1 MYWGRTRHI
10 DIHQDVRYSIDAVS
24 RHFGIF
30 PRGIV
35 TDMAGQFNDPVM
47 YFDTNCSG
55 NDILFTIKL
64 SNDLLLYLHI
74 VFHQAVPR
82 LVERSAR

>member
-1 MYWGRTRHI
+1 MYWGRTRPGHI
-10 DIHQDVRYSIDAVS
+10 DIHQDVRHSIDALG

-30 PRGIV
+30 PSSVVIDV
-35 TDMAGQFNDPVM
+35 AGQFDDPVM

-55 NDILFTIKL
+55 SDILLTIKL

-82 LVERSAR
+82 LNY

>member
-10 DIHQDVRYSIDAVS
+10 DIHQDLRHSIDALS

-30 PRGIV
+30 LSSIV
-35 TDMAGQFNDPVM
+35 TDMAGEFNDPVM

-55 NDILFTIKL
+55 NDILLTIKL
-64 SNDLLLYLHI
+64 SNHLLLYLHI
-74 VFHQAVPR
+74 VFHQEVPR
-82 LVERSAR
+82 VNN